1 MEKKFI
7 VPATT
12 FLGGIAI
19 WLLFFFLFG
28 SEDLDLWLTL
38 IFGVAIGGLI
48 IISANSCRR
57 AGGPKTGNL
66 FRSGILVVMAILTYW
81 KIGISTTI
89 LLFVSGIVTLLIALN
104 TKQSEGKLT

>member
-12 FLGGIAI
+12 FLGGITI

-28 SEDLDLWLTL
+28 SEELSLWLTL
-38 IFGVAIGGLI
+38 LFGAIIGGLI
-48 IISANSCRR
+48 IISAYSCRR
-57 AGGPKTGNL
+57 ASGPKSGNL
-66 FRSGILVVMAILTYW
+66 FRSGILIVMAILTYW

-89 LLFVSGIVTLLIALN
+89 LLFVAGFVTLLIALN
-104 TKQSEGKLT
+104 TKQSEGKVT